1 MGIIKFNMKSPNLI
15 QNIYLYYI
23 NIFIEYL
30 IFLTQYIYTHLNI
43 SIKFLYMNNIYHF
56 II

>member
-15 QNIYLYYI
+15 QILFLFYI

-30 IFLTQYIYTHLNI
+30 IFFNTIYIHTP
-43 SIKFLYMNNIYHF
+43 
-56 II
+56 